1 MPRPSPPGALDVRRS
16 LACLALLTAACDR
29 PAAQPDVEPAAQP
42 AAQPD
47 TKPAAP
53 PDAKPAAQPDAE
65 PATPAS
71 QPGRE
76 LVAPIP
82 PPAMVEQMQ
91 AQLALDH
98 PLVAP
103 YLHTE
108 IPANLPLRLAP
119 SPDLARGAPAL
130 KVGGQPV
137 QIVPAAEARL
147 IFKQLERLD
156 GPRVRVHLEVPPEGV
171 RGHVDLELA
180 DHVWRAVDASV
191 VER

>member
-1 MPRPSPPGALDVRRS
+1 MPRPSPLAALDVRRT
-16 LACLALLTAACDR
+16 LACLALLTIACDR
-29 PAAQPDVEPAAQP
+29 PAAQPDV
-42 AAQPD
+42 
-47 TKPAAP
+47 
-53 PDAKPAAQPDAE
+53 KPAAQPDASPAA

-82 PPAMVEQMQ
+82 PPEMVEQMQ

-108 IPANLPLRLAP
+108 IPTNLPLRLAP

-130 KVGGQPV
+130 KAGGQPV
-137 QIVPAAEARL
+137 QLVPAAEARL
-147 IFKQLERLD
+147 IFKNREQLE
-156 GPRVRVHLEVPPEGV
+156 GPRVRIHLEIPPEGV

-180 DHVWRAVDASV
+180 DHVWRAFDASV

>member
-1 MPRPSPPGALDVRRS
+1 MRRPRPILRHT
-16 LACLALLTAACDR
+16 LTCLALLTAACDR
-29 PAAQPDVEPAAQP
+29 PAAQPEARPDTKPAAQP
-42 AAQPD
+42 AAM
-47 TKPAAP
+47 
-53 PDAKPAAQPDAE
+53 PDARPA
-65 PATPAS
+65 PATD
-71 QPGRE
+71 RE
-76 LVAPIP
+76 LLAPIP
-82 PPAMVEQMQ
+82 PPEMVEQMQ

-108 IPANLPLRLAP
+108 LPANLPLRLAP

-130 KVGGQPV
+130 KAGGQPV

-147 IFKQLERLD
+147 IFKHLEQLE
-156 GPRVRVHLEVPPEGV
+156 GPRVRVHLEIPPEGV